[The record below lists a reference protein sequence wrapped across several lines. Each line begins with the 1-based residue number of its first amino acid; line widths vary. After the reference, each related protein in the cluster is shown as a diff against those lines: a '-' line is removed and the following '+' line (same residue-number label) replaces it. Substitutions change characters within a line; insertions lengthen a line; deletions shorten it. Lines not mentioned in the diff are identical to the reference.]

1 MTTIMDEL
9 TNTSSDLAT
18 LTKKQNY
25 TYAMNED
32 IELLLSE
39 TTDINNTAQDLI
51 NYITYQDENNPAQLE
66 IWEKNAIFFLQN
78 VIDKNVSKDDNNIDN
93 LSSYIRYVIR
103 ELYHLTRAALKIKMM
118 PSIGTVVEPRV
129 IEEMTDAEDSSK
141 RRRQQGLMIS
151 LPDTSAPDTSAPDPS
166 APDPSVPDTSAPGT
180 SAPDTSAPDPSAP
193 DPSVPD
199 TSAPG
204 TSAPGTSAPDPSVP
218 GTSAS
223 NIAQKRLL
231 RSSQRM
237 PNVNIVKGGMAT
249 RKKRKKKYRKHN
261 KTKPK
266 RYNKQIKHYTKKY
279 RKHY

>member
-1 MTTIMDEL
+1 MATIMDEL
-9 TNTSSDLAT
+9 TNTISDLAT
-18 LTKKQNY
+18 LTKKQSY
-25 TYAMNED
+25 AYAMNED

-39 TTDINNTAQDLI
+39 TTDINNTAQELI
-51 NYITYQDENNPAQLE
+51 NYITYQGETYQDENNPAQLE

-78 VIDKNVSKDDNNIDN
+78 VIDKKVSKDDNNIDN

-103 ELYHLTRAALKIKMM
+103 ELYHLTRAALKIKRMQ
-118 PSIGTVVEPRV
+118 SIGTVVEPRV

-151 LPDTSAPDTSAPDPS
+151 LPDTSAPD
-166 APDPSVPDTSAPGT
+166 PSVPDTSAPGT
-180 SAPDTSAPDPSAP
+180 
-193 DPSVPD
+193 
-199 TSAPG
+199 
-204 TSAPGTSAPDPSVP
+204 SVP

-237 PNVNIVKGGMAT
+237 PNVNSVKGGMAT